1 MIVFVGGSK
10 TISGLN
16 AEAIAALDLICK
28 TGDKIIIGDCFG
40 ADKLVQEYLAERQY
54 ANVEVYVS
62 GENTR
67 NNLGCFPE
75 KHIPAEGMSGF
86 QFYRQKDIAM
96 AKDADVGLMLW
107 DGKTRGTFC
116 NREDMRT
123 MGKEVRVI
131 MYLGE

>member
-10 TISGLN
+10 TISVLN

-54 ANVEVYVS
+54 TNVEVYVS

-67 NNLGCFPE
+67 NNLGGFPE
-75 KHIPAEGMSGF
+75 KHIPAEGLSGF

-107 DGKTRGTFC
+107 DGKTRGTLS
-116 NREDMRT
+116 NIQDMRA

-131 MYLGE
+131 MYKGE

>member
-54 ANVEVYVS
+54 ANVEV
-62 GENTR
+62 
-67 NNLGCFPE
+67 
-75 KHIPAEGMSGF
+75 
-86 QFYRQKDIAM
+86 
-96 AKDADVGLMLW
+96 
-107 DGKTRGTFC
+107 
-116 NREDMRT
+116 
-123 MGKEVRVI
+123 
-131 MYLGE
+131 